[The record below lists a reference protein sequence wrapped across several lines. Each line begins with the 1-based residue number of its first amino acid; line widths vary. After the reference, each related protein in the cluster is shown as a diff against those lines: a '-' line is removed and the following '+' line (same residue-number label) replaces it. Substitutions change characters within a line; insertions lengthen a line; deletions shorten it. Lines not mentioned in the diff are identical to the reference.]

1 MAEQMQDIKRRIKSI
16 NSTERITNAM
26 KLVSAA
32 KLRRAK
38 AIYEHSKL
46 YLDRIIESIDEAF
59 DNGQKVPKE
68 LILGSREMKTSCYVI
83 ITSSTGLCGSFNG
96 NVIREAEA
104 TIRRKGREAVLVDI
118 GSKGREY
125 FERRGYD
132 VIIEHDPPAD
142 TVDYEEV
149 KKLVRPLFEKYM
161 SGEIDEIV
169 LVYTSYVNTL
179 KQEVVRKR
187 ILPVDISKR
196 SVKSSNIN
204 VIEYEPS
211 VNEVFRYL
219 VSKYMEMTLY
229 SAVIESA
236 TCEHAARRQAMEN
249 ANDNASDMLKLL
261 MTEYNRAR
269 QSQITNEIIE
279 IVSGSE
285 ALN

>member
-1 MAEQMQDIKRRIKSI
+1 
-16 NSTERITNAM
+16 
-26 KLVSAA
+26 
-32 KLRRAK
+32 
-38 AIYEHSKL
+38 
-46 YLDRIIESIDEAF
+46 
-59 DNGQKVPKE
+59 
-68 LILGSREMKTSCYVI
+68 
-83 ITSSTGLCGSFNG
+83 
-96 NVIREAEA
+96 
-104 TIRRKGREAVLVDI
+104 
-118 GSKGREY
+118 
-125 FERRGYD
+125 
-132 VIIEHDPPAD
+132 
-142 TVDYEEV
+142 
-149 KKLVRPLFEKYM
+149 M

-187 ILPVDISKR
+187 VLPVDISER
-196 SVKSSNIN
+196 NVSSSNIN

>member
-1 MAEQMQDIKRRIKSI
+1 M
-16 NSTERITNAM
+16 
-26 KLVSAA
+26 
-32 KLRRAK
+32 
-38 AIYEHSKL
+38 
-46 YLDRIIESIDEAF
+46 
-59 DNGQKVPKE
+59 
-68 LILGSREMKTSCYVI
+68 
-83 ITSSTGLCGSFNG
+83 
-96 NVIREAEA
+96 
-104 TIRRKGREAVLVDI
+104 
-118 GSKGREY
+118 
-125 FERRGYD
+125 
-132 VIIEHDPPAD
+132 
-142 TVDYEEV
+142 
-149 KKLVRPLFEKYM
+149 
-161 SGEIDEIV
+161 
-169 LVYTSYVNTL
+169 
-179 KQEVVRKR
+179 
-187 ILPVDISKR
+187 DISER
-196 SVKSSNIN
+196 NVSSSNIN